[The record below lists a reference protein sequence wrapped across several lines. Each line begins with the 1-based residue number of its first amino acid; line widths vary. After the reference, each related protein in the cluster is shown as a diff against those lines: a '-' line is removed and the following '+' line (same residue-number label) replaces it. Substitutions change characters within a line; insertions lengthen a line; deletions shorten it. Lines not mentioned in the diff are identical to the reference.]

1 MNAGSKQNVYVLR
14 CYPKKIPNESMKQI
28 IKKRR
33 DKANQILTHW
43 NQYKERIRFMM
54 K

>member
-1 MNAGSKQNVYVLR
+1 MKAGPKQNVFDLK

-28 IKKRR
+28 IKKRT

-43 NQYKERIRFMM
+43 NQYKERIRFIM